1 MYVGIDVAGERI
13 HCVRL
18 DADARV
24 EQTRVF
30 GRAELGEVSGWLA
43 GARVVAID
51 APAQLSTA
59 PHRGDPAVNA
69 KFQTARCAEIAL
81 GREHGSW
88 VPWVT
93 PTVGGPT
100 PGWMATGFAVYEAL
114 RDGRYDVLEVY
125 PHAGFRALARGSP
138 LPRKQTA
145 DGLRARIALLESA
158 GASAEHLPMWSH
170 DGLDALLA
178 ALIALQSA
186 SGHAVRVTCGHDD
199 SAIWLPQ
206 PVE

>member
-93 PTVGGPT
+93 PTVRPIAR
-100 PGWMATGFAVYEAL
+100 WMETGLALYEAL
-114 RDGRYDVLEVY
+114 AGGYDVLEVY
-125 PHAGFRALARGSP
+125 PYAGFRLLAGGAP

-145 DGLRARIALLESA
+145 EGTRARIALLESA
-158 GASAEHLPMWSH
+158 GISAEHLAMWSH
-170 DGLDALLA
+170 DGLDALLT

-206 PVE
+206 PAT